1 MLRYRILVVDDQ
13 ESQREMLG
21 GHLRNRGYAVTTAE
35 SGESALEICQRNFFE
50 VALLDLKM
58 PGLSGL
64 DLLNRLKETNPDT
77 TSIIITAY
85 GSIESAVEAL
95 KSGAFDYITKPI
107 NNLEELDLIIKKAL
121 ETHSLLRENRALK
134 EELEKFAGK
143 LEIIGESRQIKEVLS
158 TVVRVAASDA
168 NVLVTGES
176 GTGKELFARA
186 LHQASGRAKGS
197 FVAVSCAALPET
209 LLESELFGHEKGA
222 FTDAKGRRAG
232 RFELAH
238 GGTLFLDEIGD
249 VPLSTQVK
257 LLRAI
262 ETKEYHPLGSEKTYL
277 ADVRIIAATNQN
289 LEEKIKE
296 GSFRDDLFYRLNVVR
311 IHIPPLRERK
321 GDISILANY
330 FLEKLSRKNRKKITG
345 ITPEVRDLLIRYDWP
360 GNVRELENVLERA
373 VVMCRGEVID
383 VGDLSPQLS
392 EKIAVKKE
400 FKPSGSLKE
409 MEREQIWKALEATSW
424 NFTEAAA
431 ILGIHR
437 NTLRLKLK
445 EYGIEKEK

>member
-21 GHLRNRGYAVTTAE
+21 GHLKNKGYAVTTAE
-35 SGESALEICQRNFFE
+35 SGESALEICEKNFFE

-64 DLLNRLKETNPDT
+64 DLLNRLKEINPDT
-77 TSIIITAY
+77 ISIIITAY

-107 NNLEELDLIIKKAL
+107 NNLEEVDLIIEKAL

-143 LEIIGESRQIKEVLS
+143 LEIIGESRQIREVLS
-158 TVVRVAASDA
+158 TVTRVAPSDA
-168 NVLVTGES
+168 NVLLTGES

-186 LHQASGRAKGS
+186 LHQASERTKGT

-222 FTDAKGRRAG
+222 FTDAKSKRAG

-249 VPLSTQVK
+249 VPASTQVK
-257 LLRAI
+257 LLRVI
-262 ETKEYHPLGSEKTYL
+262 ETKEYNPLGSEKTYL

-296 GSFRDDLFYRLNVVR
+296 GTFREDLFFRLNVVG
-311 IHIPPLRERK
+311 IEVPPLRDRK
-321 GDISILANY
+321 ADISLLTDY
-330 FLEKLSRKNRKKITG
+330 FLRELSEKNRKRISG
-345 ITPEVRDLLIRYDWP
+345 ITPEVKDLLLRYHWP

-383 VGDLSPQLS
+383 VGDLPPQLS
-392 EKIAVKKE
+392 EKSATGE
-400 FKPSGSLKE
+400 ETRPTGTLRE
-409 MEREQIWKALEATSW
+409 MEKEYIFKALEATSW

>member
-1 MLRYRILVVDDQ
+1 MLKYRILVVDDE
-13 ESQREMLG
+13 ESQREMLA
-21 GHLRNRGYAVTTAE
+21 GHLKNEGYAVTTAE
-35 SGESALEICQRNFFE
+35 SGESALEICKKNFFE
-50 VALLDLKM
+50 VALLDLRM

-64 DLLNRLKETNPDT
+64 DLLNRLKEINPDT

-107 NNLEELDLIIKKAL
+107 SNLEELDLLIEKAL

-134 EELEKFAGK
+134 EELEKFAGR
-143 LEIIGESRQIKEVLS
+143 LEIIGESRQIKEVFS
-158 TVVRVAASDA
+158 SVARVAFRSGDPPS
-168 NVLVTGES
+168 LGES
-176 GTGKELFARA
+176 EREFR
-186 LHQASGRAKGS
+186 SGQLRRPPGNA
-197 FVAVSCAALPET
+197 
-209 LLESELFGHEKGA
+209 FGIGA
-222 FTDAKGRRAG
+222 FRPREGSLHRRQRKA
-232 RFELAH
+232 RR
-238 GGTLFLDEIGD
+238 
-249 VPLSTQVK
+249 K
-257 LLRAI
+257 
-262 ETKEYHPLGSEKTYL
+262 
-277 ADVRIIAATNQN
+277 VRI
-289 LEEKIKE
+289 
-296 GSFRDDLFYRLNVVR
+296 GSRIYRLNVVR

-321 GDISILANY
+321 GDISILTNY

-383 VGDLSPQLS
+383 LGDLPPRLS
-392 EKIAVKKE
+392 EKIAVEKE
-400 FKPSGSLKE
+400 LKPSGSLRE
-409 MEREQIWKALEATSW
+409 MERKLIREALEVTSW

-445 EYGIEKEK
+445 EYGIEKQK

>member
-1 MLRYRILVVDDQ
+1 MLA
-13 ESQREMLG
+13 
-21 GHLRNRGYAVTTAE
+21 GHLRNRGYAVTTAD
-35 SGESALEICQRNFFE
+35 SGERALEICQRNFFE

-64 DLLNRLKETNPDT
+64 DLLNRLKEINPDT
-77 TSIIITAY
+77 ASIIITAY

-107 NNLEELDLIIKKAL
+107 NNLEELDLLIEKAL

-134 EELEKFAGK
+134 EELEKFTGR
-143 LEIIGESRQIKEVLS
+143 LEILGESRQVREVLS
-158 TVVRVAASDA
+158 TVARVAPTDAS
-168 NVLVTGES
+168 VLITGES

-186 LHQASGRAKGS
+186 IHQASGGAKGN
-197 FVAVSCAALPET
+197 FVPVSCAALPET
-209 LLESELFGHEKGA
+209 LLESELFGHERGA
-222 FTDAKGRRAG
+222 FTGAVGKRAG

-257 LLRAI
+257 LLRVI
-262 ETKEYHPLGSEKTYL
+262 ETKEFYPLGSEKTYL

-289 LEEKIKE
+289 LEKKMKD
-296 GSFRDDLFYRLNVVR
+296 GSFREDLFFRLNVVR
-311 IHIPPLRERK
+311 IEIPPLRDRK
-321 GDISILANY
+321 DDISILTNY
-330 FLEKLSRKNRKKITG
+330 FLEKLREKNRKKISG
-345 ITPEVRDLLIRYDWP
+345 ITPEVKDILLRYNWP

-373 VVMCRGEVID
+373 VVMCRGDVID
-383 VGDLSPQLS
+383 VGDLPTHLRDRP
-392 EKIAVKKE
+392 AVE
-400 FKPSGSLKE
+400 GTAKPAGTLKE
-409 MEREQIWKALEATSW
+409 MEREYILKALETASW

>member
-1 MLRYRILVVDDQ
+1 MLKYRILVVDDE
-13 ESQREMLG
+13 ESQREMLA
-21 GHLRNRGYAVTTAE
+21 GHLKNEGYAVTTAE
-35 SGESALEICQRNFFE
+35 SGESALEICKKNFFE
-50 VALLDLKM
+50 VALLDLRM

-64 DLLNRLKETNPDT
+64 DLLNRLKEINPDT

-107 NNLEELDLIIKKAL
+107 SNLEELDLLIEKAL

-134 EELEKFAGK
+134 EELEKFAGR
-143 LEIIGESRQIKEVLS
+143 LEIIGESRQIKEVFS
-158 TVVRVAASDA
+158 SVARVASSDA
-168 NVLVTGES
+168 SVLITGES

-186 LHQASGRAKGS
+186 IHQASGRAKGN

-222 FTDAKGRRAG
+222 FTDAKGKRAG

-238 GGTLFLDEIGD
+238 GGTLLLDEIGD
-249 VPLSTQVK
+249 VPPSTQVK
-257 LLRAI
+257 LLRVI

-277 ADVRIIAATNQN
+277 ADVRILAATNQN

-321 GDISILANY
+321 GDISILTNY

-383 VGDLSPQLS
+383 LGDLPPRLS
-392 EKIAVKKE
+392 EKIAVEKE
-400 FKPSGSLKE
+400 LKPSGSLRE
-409 MEREQIWKALEATSW
+409 MERKLIREALEVTSW

-445 EYGIEKEK
+445 EYGIEKQK

>member
-1 MLRYRILVVDDQ
+1 MLKYRILIVDDE
-13 ESQREMLG
+13 ESQREMLA
-21 GHLRNRGYAVTTAE
+21 GHLKNKGYAVTTAA
-35 SGESALEICQRNFFE
+35 SGEEASEVCRKNFFE

-58 PGLSGL
+58 PGLSGI
-64 DLLNRLKETNPDT
+64 DLLKELKKINPDT
-77 TSIIITAY
+77 ASIIITAY
-85 GSIESAVEAL
+85 GSIDSAVEAL

-107 NNLEELDLIIKKAL
+107 NNLEELDLIIKKAV
-121 ETHSLLRENRALK
+121 EAHSLLREYRALK
-134 EELEKFAGK
+134 EELEKFAGAF
-143 LEIIGESRQIKEVLS
+143 EIVGESKPIREVLS
-158 TVVRVAASDA
+158 TVARVAPSDA
-168 NVLVTGES
+168 NVLITGES

-186 LHQASGRAKGS
+186 IHQASGRAKGN

-209 LLESELFGHEKGA
+209 LLESELFGHHRGA
-222 FTDAKGRRAG
+222 FTDAKGKRAG

-262 ETKEYHPLGSEKTYL
+262 ETKEYNPLGSEKSYL
-277 ADVRIIAATNQN
+277 ADVRIIAATNQD
-289 LEEKIKE
+289 LEAKIKG
-296 GSFRDDLFYRLNVVR
+296 GSFREDLFFRLNVVR
-311 IHIPPLRERK
+311 IEIPPLRKRK
-321 GDISILANY
+321 GDISILTDY
-330 FLEKLSRKNRKKITG
+330 FLKSLAEKNRKMISG
-345 ITPEVRDLLIRYDWP
+345 ITPEVKDLLLRYDWP

-383 VGDLSPQLS
+383 IGDLPSHLGDRT
-392 EKIAVKKE
+392 AVE
-400 FKPSGSLKE
+400 GANKPAGTLKE
-409 MEREQIWKALEATSW
+409 MEREYILKALETASW

-431 ILGIHR
+431 VLGIHR

>member
-1 MLRYRILVVDDQ
+1 MLKYRILVVDDE

-21 GHLRNRGYAVTTAE
+21 GHLKNRGYAVTTAD
-35 SGESALEICQRNFFE
+35 SGERALEICQRNFFE

-64 DLLNRLKETNPDT
+64 DLLNRLKEINPDT
-77 TSIIITAY
+77 ASIIITAY

-186 LHQASGRAKGS
+186 LHQASKRAKGS

-209 LLESELFGHEKGA
+209 LLESELFGHERGA

-289 LEEKIKE
+289 LEEKIEE
-296 GSFRDDLFYRLNVVR
+296 GNFREDLFFRLNVVR
-311 IHIPPLRERK
+311 IEVPPLRQRK
-321 GDISILANY
+321 EDISILTDY
-330 FLEKLSRKNRKKITG
+330 FLRELSQKNRKKISG
-345 ITPEVRDLLIRYDWP
+345 ITPEVKDVLLRYHWP

-373 VVMCRGEVID
+373 VVMSRGEVID
-383 VGDLSPQLS
+383 VADLPPQLS
-392 EKIAVKKE
+392 EKSTIGE
-400 FKPSGSLKE
+400 ETRPTGTLRE
-409 MEREQIWKALEATSW
+409 MEKEYISKALEATSW

-445 EYGIEKEK
+445 EYGIKKEK

>member
-13 ESQREMLG
+13 ESQREMLA
-21 GHLRNRGYAVTTAE
+21 GHLRNRGYAVTTAD
-35 SGESALEICQRNFFE
+35 SGERALEICQRNFFE

-64 DLLNRLKETNPDT
+64 DLLNRLKEINPDT
-77 TSIIITAY
+77 ASIIITAY

-107 NNLEELDLIIKKAL
+107 NNLEELDLLIEKAL

-134 EELEKFAGK
+134 EELEKFTGR
-143 LEIIGESRQIKEVLS
+143 LEILGESRQVREVLS
-158 TVVRVAASDA
+158 TVARVAPTDAS
-168 NVLVTGES
+168 VLITGES

-186 LHQASGRAKGS
+186 IHQASGGAKGN
-197 FVAVSCAALPET
+197 FVPVSCAALPET
-209 LLESELFGHEKGA
+209 LLESELFGHERGA
-222 FTDAKGRRAG
+222 FTGAVGKRAG

-257 LLRAI
+257 LLRVI
-262 ETKEYHPLGSEKTYL
+262 ETKEFYPLGSEKTYL

-289 LEEKIKE
+289 LEKKMKE
-296 GSFRDDLFYRLNVVR
+296 GSFREDLFFRLNVVR
-311 IHIPPLRERK
+311 IEIPPLRNRK
-321 GDISILANY
+321 DDISILTNY
-330 FLEKLSRKNRKKITG
+330 FLEKLSKKNRREISG
-345 ITPEVRDLLIRYDWP
+345 ITPEVKDLLLRYHWP

-383 VGDLSPQLS
+383 VWDLPPQLS
-392 EKIAVKKE
+392 EKSTIGE
-400 FKPSGSLKE
+400 ETRPTGTLRE
-409 MEREQIWKALEATSW
+409 MEKEYISKALEATSW

>member
-1 MLRYRILVVDDQ
+1 
-13 ESQREMLG
+13 
-21 GHLRNRGYAVTTAE
+21 
-35 SGESALEICQRNFFE
+35 
-50 VALLDLKM
+50 
-58 PGLSGL
+58 
-64 DLLNRLKETNPDT
+64 
-77 TSIIITAY
+77 
-85 GSIESAVEAL
+85 
-95 KSGAFDYITKPI
+95 
-107 NNLEELDLIIKKAL
+107 
-121 ETHSLLRENRALK
+121 
-134 EELEKFAGK
+134 
-143 LEIIGESRQIKEVLS
+143 
-158 TVVRVAASDA
+158 
-168 NVLVTGES
+168 
-176 GTGKELFARA
+176 
-186 LHQASGRAKGS
+186 
-197 FVAVSCAALPET
+197 
-209 LLESELFGHEKGA
+209 
-222 FTDAKGRRAG
+222 
-232 RFELAH
+232 
-238 GGTLFLDEIGD
+238 LDEIGD

-392 EKIAVKKE
+392 EKIALKKE

>member
-21 GHLRNRGYAVTTAE
+21 GHLKNKGYAVTTAE

-64 DLLNRLKETNPDT
+64 DLLNRLKEINPDT
-77 TSIIITAY
+77 ISIIITAY

-107 NNLEELDLIIKKAL
+107 NNLEELDLIIEKAL

-158 TVVRVAASDA
+158 TVARVAPSDA
-168 NVLVTGES
+168 NVLLTGES

-186 LHQASGRAKGS
+186 IHQASGRTKGT

-209 LLESELFGHEKGA
+209 LLESELFGHQKGA
-222 FTDAKGRRAG
+222 FTDAKSKRAG

-249 VPLSTQVK
+249 VPVSTQVK
-257 LLRAI
+257 LLRVI

-296 GSFRDDLFYRLNVVR
+296 GTFREDLFFRLNVVG
-311 IHIPPLRERK
+311 IEVPPLRDRK
-321 GDISILANY
+321 ADISLLTDY
-330 FLEKLSRKNRKKITG
+330 FLRELSEKNRKKISG
-345 ITPEVRDLLIRYDWP
+345 ITPEVKDLLLRYHWP

-383 VGDLSPQLS
+383 VGDLPPQLS
-392 EKIAVKKE
+392 EKATVGE
-400 FKPSGSLKE
+400 ETKPTGTLRE
-409 MEREQIWKALEATSW
+409 MEKEYISKALEATSW
-424 NFTEAAA
+424 NFSEAAA

>member
-1 MLRYRILVVDDQ
+1 MLA
-13 ESQREMLG
+13 
-21 GHLRNRGYAVTTAE
+21 GHLENKGYAVTTAE
-35 SGESALEICQRNFFE
+35 SGESALEICKKNFFE
-50 VALLDLKM
+50 VALLDLRM

-64 DLLNRLKETNPDT
+64 DLLNRLKEINPDT

-107 NNLEELDLIIKKAL
+107 SNLEELDLLIEKAL

-134 EELEKFAGK
+134 EELETFAGR
-143 LEIIGESRQIKEVLS
+143 LEIIGESRQIKEVFS
-158 TVVRVAASDA
+158 SVARVAPSDA

-186 LHQASGRAKGS
+186 IHQASGRAKGN

-222 FTDAKGRRAG
+222 FTDAKGKRAG

-277 ADVRIIAATNQN
+277 ADVRILAATNQN

-296 GSFRDDLFYRLNVVR
+296 DSFRDDLFYRLNVVR

-321 GDISILANY
+321 GDISILTNY
-330 FLEKLSRKNRKKITG
+330 FLEKLSRKNRKKISG

-383 VGDLSPQLS
+383 VEDLPAQLS
-392 EKIAVKKE
+392 EKVARGDE
-400 FKPSGSLKE
+400 TKPTGTLKE
-409 MEREQIWKALEATSW
+409 MEKEQISKALEATSW

-431 ILGIHR
+431 LLGIHR

-445 EYGIEKEK
+445 EYGIEKRK

>member
-1 MLRYRILVVDDQ
+1 
-13 ESQREMLG
+13 
-21 GHLRNRGYAVTTAE
+21 
-35 SGESALEICQRNFFE
+35 
-50 VALLDLKM
+50 
-58 PGLSGL
+58 
-64 DLLNRLKETNPDT
+64 
-77 TSIIITAY
+77 
-85 GSIESAVEAL
+85 VEAL

-107 NNLEELDLIIKKAL
+107 NNLEELDLIIEKAL

-158 TVVRVAASDA
+158 TVARVAPSDA
-168 NVLVTGES
+168 NVLLTGES

-186 LHQASGRAKGS
+186 LHQASERAKGT

-209 LLESELFGHEKGA
+209 LLESELFGHQKGA
-222 FTDAKGRRAG
+222 FTDAKSKRAG

-249 VPLSTQVK
+249 VPVSTQVK
-257 LLRAI
+257 LLRVI

-296 GSFRDDLFYRLNVVR
+296 GTFREDLFFRLNVVG
-311 IHIPPLRERK
+311 IEVPPLRDRK
-321 GDISILANY
+321 ADISLLTDY
-330 FLEKLSRKNRKKITG
+330 FLRELSEKNRKRISG
-345 ITPEVRDLLIRYDWP
+345 ITPEVKDLLLRYHWP

-383 VGDLSPQLS
+383 VGDLPPQLS
-392 EKIAVKKE
+392 EKATVGE
-400 FKPSGSLKE
+400 ETKPTGTLRE
-409 MEREQIWKALEATSW
+409 MEKEYISKALEATSW
-424 NFTEAAA
+424 NFSEAAA

>member
-21 GHLRNRGYAVTTAE
+21 GHLKNKGYAVTTAE

-64 DLLNRLKETNPDT
+64 DLLNRLKEINPDT
-77 TSIIITAY
+77 ASIIITAY

-107 NNLEELDLIIKKAL
+107 NNLEELDLIIEKAL

-158 TVVRVAASDA
+158 TVARVASSDA
-168 NVLVTGES
+168 NVLLTGES

-186 LHQASGRAKGS
+186 LHQASERAKGT

-222 FTDAKGRRAG
+222 FTDAKSKRAG

-249 VPLSTQVK
+249 VPVSTQVK
-257 LLRAI
+257 LLRVI

-289 LEEKIKE
+289 LEEKIK
-296 GSFRDDLFYRLNVVR
+296 GSTFREDLFFRLNVVG
-311 IHIPPLRERK
+311 IEVPPLRDRK
-321 GDISILANY
+321 ADISLLTDY
-330 FLEKLSRKNRKKITG
+330 FLRELSEKNRKRISG
-345 ITPEVRDLLIRYDWP
+345 ITPEVKDLLLRYHWP

-383 VGDLSPQLS
+383 VGDLPPQLS
-392 EKIAVKKE
+392 EKATAGE
-400 FKPSGSLKE
+400 ETKPTGTLRE
-409 MEREQIWKALEATSW
+409 MEKEYISKALEATSW
-424 NFTEAAA
+424 NFSEAAA